1 MLELAGQ
8 SFTMGVL
15 TYIDDDPDR
24 QRPHASI
31 YIPINIPL
39 GSGSITVLAFVDT
52 GAPYFIVGPDV
63 IEALNLKPATAAAE
77 IELRTHRGHIK
88 GFLDSVDLVIPAE
101 DGDSL
106 RISVTVFASKEWNAG
121 AFLGY
126 SGCMSNMNFA
136 VQPHN
141 NQFFFGPP

>member
-8 SFTMGVL
+8 SFTTGVL
-15 TYIDDDPDR
+15 TYFDDPDG
-24 QRPHASI
+24 QRPDASI
-31 YIPINIPL
+31 YIPINIPV
-39 GSGSITVLAFVDT
+39 GADSFTVFAFLDT

-63 IEALNLKPATAAAE
+63 IEALNLKPVNAAAK
-77 IELRTHRGHIK
+77 IELRTRLGLIK

-101 DGDSL
+101 EGDSL
-106 RISVTVFASKEWNAG
+106 RIGVTVFASEEWSAG

-136 VQPHN
+136 LRPVN

>member
-8 SFTMGVL
+8 SFTTGVL
-15 TYIDDDPDR
+15 TYIDHDPDR

-39 GSGSITVLAFVDT
+39 GAGSVTVYAFVDT
-52 GAPYFIVGPDV
+52 GTPYLVVGPEV
-63 IEALNLKPATAAAE
+63 IEALNLKPAAAAAE
-77 IELRTHRGHIK
+77 IELVTRLGRIK

-106 RISVTVFASKEWNAG
+106 RMGVTVFASEEWNAG

-136 VQPHN
+136 VQPQN